1 MRSAIAMCFGWCMM
15 MIEREMDKWVIF
27 FVWKK
32 VHMMWWASEGYIEGH
47 SVHSVVC
54 CYVKIHFTLFFT
66 WKAYII
72 PSSADHQRTNGRNPF
87 LQNSIT
93 VCRDVVFRIWESE
106 IKRKIGAKSKISWK
120 NNLTHII
127 KETYAPYSCLS

>member
-1 MRSAIAMCFGWCMM
+1 MGY
-15 MIEREMDKWVIF
+15 IF
-27 FVWKK
+27 CLEKSTYDV
-32 VHMMWWASEGYIEGH
+32 MSASEGYIEGH

-93 VCRDVVFRIWESE
+93 VCRDVVFRI
-106 IKRKIGAKSKISWK
+106 
-120 NNLTHII
+120 
-127 KETYAPYSCLS
+127 